1 MVRIP
6 MLDLTVNDKEKDDDD
21 KVADTDYHESEDDE
35 NNDT

>member
-6 MLDLTVNDKEKDDDD
+6 MLDLTVNDKEKDDD